1 MMSLRII
8 VFVLAGMSLAG
19 AQTNQPPTA
28 TEIFNLRSLCTS
40 LGEKLLQENALEPD
54 FAHQQTSHYQPRTNR
69 CYVEINVHSANIISP
84 DYQLTRYL
92 YDGQTKE
99 LLAMSKVEL
108 KNNKQYGRVYDP
120 QHGPEAKKSGYEETQ
135 AYIDERTFEDRK

>member
-1 MMSLRII
+1 MTSLRII
-8 VFVLAGMSLAG
+8 VFVLAGMSLAE
-19 AQTNQPPTA
+19 AQTNQLPTA

-40 LGEKLLQENALEPD
+40 LGEKLLQENVLEPD

-69 CYVEINVHSANIISP
+69 CYVEINVHSANNISP

-108 KNNKQYGRVYDP
+108 KTTSSMEGFTILSMARRQRNLDTKR
-120 QHGPEAKKSGYEETQ
+120 
-135 AYIDERTFEDRK
+135 RKRISIK